1 MMFLETTPCGLQSLL
16 ALGVLLLEQPL
27 ALSLGQPLRHLDE
40 RVLAARVRRRRLAAE
55 VVEHAGRTGAVARVG
70 SGAPP
75 ELRRHG
81 LAPPRREWGSRPV
94 GDVVT
99 PDGFGGSTANARI
112 VRQQRRQ
119 APRHFN

>member
-1 MMFLETTPCGLQSLL
+1 MWLYAASR
-16 ALGVLLLEQPL
+16 A
-27 ALSLGQPLRHLDE
+27 
-40 RVLAARVRRRRLAAE
+40 AARPADDLARGDGATGSDSG
-55 VVEHAGRTGAVARVG
+55 ANGRDGTGAVACVG
-70 SGAPP
+70 GGAPP

-81 LAPPRREWGSRPV
+81 MSPPRREWGSRPV

-119 APRHFN
+119 AARHFN